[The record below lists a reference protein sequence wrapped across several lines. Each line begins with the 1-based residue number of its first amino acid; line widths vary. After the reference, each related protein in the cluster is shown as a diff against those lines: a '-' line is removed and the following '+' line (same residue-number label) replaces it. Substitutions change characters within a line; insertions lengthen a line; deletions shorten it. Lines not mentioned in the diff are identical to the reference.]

1 MRSRVPRLWTSEAGA
16 SWEQVGR
23 AVDAHAIA
31 QTVMAQLT
39 GGVFLTGFALA
50 LGAGSFMIGVL
61 AAIPLATKVAQL
73 VLSWWIERA
82 GHWRRWTIAGAAIS
96 RTSLLLVAVLAVTHG
111 YPSIRLALLVAIL
124 ALSSLAASVFELS
137 FLTWMAELIP
147 EPLRG
152 VFWGRRGRNA
162 GMVGIAASILA
173 SLLLDTS
180 SAASS
185 ALQPRFAVV
194 FGAGA
199 LIGIGGIAFLRT
211 LPAPR
216 RQHSRED
223 GVDLVSTLRTPL
235 HDRNY
240 RLFLSFSALW
250 SFASGAMA
258 PFYIVYMLRRLDL
271 SFLEVTI
278 LTAITNS
285 LMALTQTHW
294 GRLGDHFGTKPVL
307 RIGAYLIALTPL
319 MWLATAPG
327 RAWPV
332 VIVQILSGIGWS
344 AFHVSQ
350 SNLVLKLAPADNR
363 PSYLGSFGA
372 ATGLAEG
379 TAPLIGGA
387 LLALIATSNV
397 PTVRVFHVMMLIQ
410 LVLFTV
416 ATFVPRW
423 IVEPGGTAVGHL
435 IRVMA
440 RFRQMDASQPVSLVL
455 EYGYTHLARIADL
468 IAREFPRDA
477 E

>member
-50 LGAGSFMIGVL
+50 LGAGSFMIGLL

-82 GHWRRWTIAGAAIS
+82 GHWRRWTIAGAAVS
-96 RTSLLLVAVLAVTHG
+96 RTSLLLVAVLAVTQG

-152 VFWGRRGRNA
+152 VFWGKRGRNA
-162 GMVGIAASILA
+162 GIVGIIASILA
-173 SLLLDTS
+173 SLLLDKS
-180 SAASS
+180 SATSS
-185 ALQPRFAVV
+185 ALQPGFAVV

-199 LIGIGGIAFLRT
+199 LIGIGGIVFLRT

-223 GVDLVSTLRTPL
+223 GVDLASTLRTPL
-235 HDRNY
+235 RDRNY
-240 RLFLSFSALW
+240 RLFLIFSALW
-250 SFASGAMA
+250 SFTSGAMA
-258 PFYIVYMLRRLDL
+258 PFYMVYMLRRLDL

-332 VIVQILSGIGWS
+332 VIVQILSGVGWS

-410 LVLFTV
+410 LVLFAV